1 MLCYNRNC
9 MEQTTSTPTAEQMMA
24 DAKKQQVKSVLIGI
38 VATVVVA
45 GLGGLV
51 LKFFGIDVFSYV
63 SSYQIQQLIETA
75 FGG

>member
-1 MLCYNRNC
+1 
-9 MEQTTSTPTAEQMMA
+9 MMA
-24 DAKKQQVKSVLIGI
+24 DIKKQQIKSVLIGI

-45 GLGGLV
+45 GLGSLV

-63 SSYQIQQLIETA
+63 SSYQIQQLIQTV